1 MYKVKWVKNRDMLYD
16 LVIGKPAIRFIDD
29 CLKKTMLI
37 SKLLS
42 ENWAFY
48 VVRLFE
54 THDRQTSILS

>member
-16 LVIGKPAIRFIDD
+16 LVISQPAIWFISD

-42 ENWAFY
+42 ENWAFC
-48 VVRLFE
+48 VVQLFE
-54 THDRQTSILS
+54 THDRPES